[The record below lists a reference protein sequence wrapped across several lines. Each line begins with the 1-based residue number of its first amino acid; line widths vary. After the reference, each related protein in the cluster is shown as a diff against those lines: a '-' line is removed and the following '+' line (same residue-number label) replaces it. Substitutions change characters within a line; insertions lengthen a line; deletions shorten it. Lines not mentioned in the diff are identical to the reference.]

1 MASIGTALLR
11 RLRRAFGQTAQAY
24 TYRIGADTH
33 TVTGRLR
40 VAAGG
45 TLGAYFRDD
54 ETLAWE
60 LPAWTLDVA
69 GDLTLSGPGGSGP
82 KVGDT
87 VDLPSIR
94 DGSLGAASVT
104 YTVRLVVKERVASTV
119 LYTRLIL
126 SRDVPL

>member
-1 MASIGTALLR
+1 VASLGATLLR
-11 RLRRAFGQTAQAY
+11 RLRRVFGQTSQAY
-24 TYRIGADTH
+24 TYKVGGDTH
-33 TVTGRLR
+33 SVTGRLR

-45 TLGAYFRDD
+45 TLGSYFRDD

-69 GDLTLSGPGGSGP
+69 GDLLLTGPGGSGP

-94 DGSLGAASVT
+94 DGSPGAASVT
-104 YTVRLVVKERVASTV
+104 YTVRLVVKERIASTV

-126 SRDVPL
+126 ARDVPL